1 MHWICHCFSFK
12 SDMHQIKLDY
22 YLIFRESQR
31 NFDSFLMH
39 CFEIMKFSYFDSNN
53 LCCMHICYNELLI
66 GDKKAW
72 KIYTT
77 IEIEKKQFFAVF
89 DIVQMQ
95 YIETDD
101 TQTSF
106 YVVSIYLWTFV
117 LFSEIEKRQFVVDSL
132 NQLCRLQIDKHQRR
146 IKRRD
151 KKNID
156 CNKRVN

>member
-39 CFEIMKFSYFDSNN
+39 CFEYMKFSYFDSIN

-95 YIETDD
+95 YIKTDD

-117 LFSEIEKRQFVVDSL
+117 LFFRNWKTAICGWFIESTVQTTDWQTSETNKAKRQKKY
-132 NQLCRLQIDKHQRR
+132 RLQ
-146 IKRRD
+146 
-151 KKNID
+151 
-156 CNKRVN
+156 